1 MIKQILRVQGLI
13 ERPTVLSVLTLTKK
27 VTIANHFGGAK
38 GKIGVFRQ
46 RNSERKRNLQKIEC
60 ELFLGLQY
68 AKHMFLQFH
77 ILQK

>member
-38 GKIGVFRQ
+38 GKIGVFR
-46 RNSERKRNLQKIEC
+46 
-60 ELFLGLQY
+60 
-68 AKHMFLQFH
+68 
-77 ILQK
+77 